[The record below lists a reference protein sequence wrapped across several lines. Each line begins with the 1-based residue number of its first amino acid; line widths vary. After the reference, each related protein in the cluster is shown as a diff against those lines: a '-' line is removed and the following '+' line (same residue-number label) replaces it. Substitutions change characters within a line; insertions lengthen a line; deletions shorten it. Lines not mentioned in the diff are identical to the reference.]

1 MESNTTFEPFSTVL
15 FLVSMLMLLYHIYS
29 NEESDDIKIAT
40 IYYKKNNVSEI
51 VRVMKRLG
59 YYNINITER
68 RNEFI
73 DDCLAYVLFNVNL
86 DIIQLDNDDENSMQ
100 SIFSKINNIKEYT
113 INQINDMIKQSSEYK
128 KFNDKLNNS
137 VSRAVKLS
145 KFLGSNDTVQFY
157 KSLTNKELIKL
168 CPCK

>member
-1 MESNTTFEPFSTVL
+1 MESTTTFEPLSTVL
-15 FLVSMLMLLYHIYS
+15 FLVSMLILLYHIYS
-29 NEESDDIKIAT
+29 NKDSNDIKIT
-40 IYYKKNNVSEI
+40 TLYYKNNVSEI
-51 VRVMKRLG
+51 VRIMKRLG

-73 DDCLAYVLFNVNL
+73 DDCLACVLFNVNL
-86 DIIQLDNDDENSMQ
+86 DIIQLNDDENSIQ
-100 SIFSKINNIKEYT
+100 SIFSKVNNIKEYT

-128 KFNDKLNNS
+128 QFNDKLNNS

-157 KSLTNKELIKL
+157 KSLTNDELVKL
-168 CPCK
+168 CSYN